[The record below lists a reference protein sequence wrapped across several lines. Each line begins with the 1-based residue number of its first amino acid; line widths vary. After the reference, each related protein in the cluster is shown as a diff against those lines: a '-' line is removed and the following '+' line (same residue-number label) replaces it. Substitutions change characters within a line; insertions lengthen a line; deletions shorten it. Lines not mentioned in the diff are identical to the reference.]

1 MTNHRVCNNLRV
13 TRRVSLVEQILLTLR
28 STWVHPG
35 FLCAVHVAQSLV
47 FCVVFCRS
55 LFIRFCWSWRC
66 LSISDLL
73 LLSAHLISS
82 SFSSCGNLNFHFG
95 VLPCH
100 LHRLLL
106 VTFAYRIYL
115 KYCSLDVRQ
124 QSINHITLLK
134 FLSETKDKHS
144 KYSKTPEI
152 RRPCKESL
160 KIAIGYLEVVNIVN
174 QRRTD
179 NKWPKENGQTMMHKI
194 LHRKLKIEQ
203 HEPHLKPGVKFCAPE
218 G

>member
-1 MTNHRVCNNLRV
+1 
-13 TRRVSLVEQILLTLR
+13 
-28 STWVHPG
+28 
-35 FLCAVHVAQSLV
+35 
-47 FCVVFCRS
+47 
-55 LFIRFCWSWRC
+55 
-66 LSISDLL
+66 
-73 LLSAHLISS
+73 
-82 SFSSCGNLNFHFG
+82 
-95 VLPCH
+95 
-100 LHRLLL
+100 
-106 VTFAYRIYL
+106 
-115 KYCSLDVRQ
+115 
-124 QSINHITLLK
+124 LK

-160 KIAIGYLEVVNIVN
+160 KIAIGYLEVVN